1 MDDSFVYVRMSYDI
15 NSVVLHS
22 LSFIFVVFVG
32 TLRSSFSPTHK
43 SDSSDV
49 FVLDYDV
56 TTTLAYVSD
65 RAT

>member
-15 NSVVLHS
+15 NSLVLHS
-22 LSFIFVVFVG
+22 LSFIFVVFVE
-32 TLRSSFSPTHK
+32 TFRSSFSPTHK